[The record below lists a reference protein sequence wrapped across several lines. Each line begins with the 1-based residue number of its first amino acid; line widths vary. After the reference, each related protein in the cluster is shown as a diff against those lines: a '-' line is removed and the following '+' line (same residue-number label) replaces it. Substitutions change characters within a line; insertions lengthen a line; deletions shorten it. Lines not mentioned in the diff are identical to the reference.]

1 MEGASKARLRCKVFS
16 QRMHQTN
23 YENYEKQRKEV
34 QLFARTYTGYKL
46 SSSICAVIFITLVL
60 SDVWKA
66 YRRKATWIPGRA
78 LVLSAIM
85 IQLLLFIDH
94 LDVSVNSSNQDLKDM
109 QLILLVEEQLLI
121 DSRRVMMC
129 VFIAYL
135 LPGIV
140 SRRLRSVW
148 GDVGALALIVIAHM
162 VYEAYFLLTYDE
174 WEISRN
180 YEEYWAIYDL
190 GPVEWLIPSYIA
202 VSLAMILLVVLLS
215 CAVIAGKSIRNTT
228 SQKVPSVLS
237 SCCENRLCSNI
248 KDHVLRSWIVVR
260 ASQPDYIMA
269 RSVFSAFAGVVVTV
283 CDVLLV
289 VKWICVA
296 LPVHYPF
303 DITVYATHFSFV
315 VVGSIVVVIRWFTA
329 VFYFPKHVGY
339 LLYCEDFW
347 TRELVQQ
354 KGDLRGWGSFLSIL
368 LTVFLWVQKLMVK
381 LSKICGYLSQF
392 VFGIIRLFM
401 IGKCKSGLLKKTTK
415 SGQFKKYED
424 ALNIML
430 MPGESAYNLWRANKY
445 AFKDTEN
452 NFKKGIEIG
461 NCTSKELN
469 SLKEYKTETPKG
481 EVPTSLEEEKYFKA
495 VGKNSWKMRAVSLVH
510 LIIYFYDGTN
520 SDLVNDCIEAY
531 RQAMCF
537 MDMVDHSDPE
547 VKLVSEA
554 ADNEFNT
561 IESVWKKHRKM
572 QSLENSNRA
581 QWDEKKASNR
591 MYNQLEEASETDD
604 QERESKRLHN
614 EWEEDIETEYQEKA
628 SNKLLKQ
635 KIRMPLEVKM
645 EQLSWEEERGGKEG
659 HRNRCDLKT
668 IAAEISLYKIWKAT
682 VPNPNPND
690 ANRILRCKL
699 ANIIFHCL
707 EEEVLDKALRK
718 NCNKWA
724 EDGEEKEIFNAAFI
738 AGKAEG
744 VWQQIREGKDDVV
757 PVVVEGVEG

>member
-1 MEGASKARLRCKVFS
+1 MF
-16 QRMHQTN
+16 T
-23 YENYEKQRKEV
+23 
-34 QLFARTYTGYKL
+34 RTYTGYKL

-78 LVLSAIM
+78 LVLSAIT

-94 LDVSVNSSNQDLKDM
+94 LDVSVNSSDQYLKDM

-140 SRRLRSVW
+140 SRGLRSVW

-162 VYEAYFLLTYDE
+162 AYEAYFLLTYDRWVVSE
-174 WEISRN
+174 A
-180 YEEYWAIYDL
+180 YEEYWHRYDF
-190 GPVEWLIPSYIA
+190 GSVEWLIPSYIA

-237 SCCENRLCSNI
+237 SSCENRLCSNI

-260 ASQPDYIMA
+260 VSQPDYIMA

-283 CDVLLV
+283 CDVLLL
-289 VKWICVA
+289 VKWKHVP
-296 LPVHYPF
+296 LPHYPF
-303 DITVYATHFSFV
+303 DITVYATHFIFV

-329 VFYFPKHVGY
+329 VFYFPKDVGY

-354 KGDLRGWGSFLSIL
+354 KDDLRGWGSFLSIL
-368 LTVFLWVQKLMVK
+368 LTVFLWVQKLMVI
-381 LSKICGYLSQF
+381 LSKICWYLSQF
-392 VFGIIRLFM
+392 VFEMIRLFM
-401 IGKCKSGLLKKTTK
+401 ISKSKSGLSKKTNK
-415 SGQFKKYED
+415 SGQFRKYED
-424 ALNIML
+424 ALNIMQ
-430 MPGESAYNLWRANKY
+430 MPGESAYRLWRANKY
-445 AFKDTEN
+445 AFKNTEN
-452 NFKKGIEIG
+452 NFKKGIENG
-461 NCTSKELN
+461 NCSSKELI
-469 SLKEYKTETPKG
+469 SLIEHKTGTP
-481 EVPTSLEEEKYFKA
+481 EEEAPTSLQEEKQFKA
-495 VGKNSWKMRAVSLVH
+495 VGKNSWKMRAVSLIH

-531 RQAMCF
+531 RQALCF

-547 VKLVSEA
+547 AKLVNEA
-554 ADNEFNT
+554 ADNKFNS

-581 QWDEKKASNR
+581 QWDEEKASNR
-591 MYNQLEEASETDD
+591 LHNQLEEPSETDD

-635 KIRMPLEVKM
+635 KIRMPLEDKM
-645 EQLSWEEERGGKEG
+645 EQLSGEEKTGGKEG
-659 HRNRCDLKT
+659 LRNRCDLKT
-668 IAAEISLYKIWKAT
+668 IAAKISLYKIWKAT
-682 VPNPNPND
+682 VPIPNAND
-690 ANRILRCKL
+690 AIRILRCVL

-707 EEEVLDKALRK
+707 EKEVLDEALRK

-744 VWQQIREGKDDVV
+744 VWQQIREGQRRRCT
-757 PVVVEGVEG
+757 VVVEGVEG